1 MVFTP
6 FLRAQLANRLPQ
18 PVNFRVREALEI
30 DRFSEFITDI
40 SQQQKDEIN
49 TLALEIVKSNSTN
62 DPIFEFR
69 VEGHADIARTI
80 PPQSRDSLKTRL
92 VKSVLKTAS
101 DFSSKLWKRMA
112 VRL

>member
-1 MVFTP
+1 MVFIP
-6 FLRAQLANRLPQ
+6 LLRAQLANRLPQ

-30 DRFSEFITDI
+30 DRFSEFVTDI

-80 PPQSRDSLKTRL
+80 PVGEQKQFKTRS
-92 VKSVLKTAS
+92 VKSGLRTAS
-101 DFSSKLWKRMA
+101 GFSSKLWKRMA